1 MKGYRQRMQE
11 RDYIR
16 AFRFGFGVAAGA
28 NFDPRAELAQSRR
41 ATQQGTEA
49 MAARFAIWDAMSKRV
64 NESAHAPEVVEQEK
78 ALSAILEQRDVHD
91 EISGAVRSPLVFTER
106 LALFWGNHFS
116 LGSGNAG
123 VARLTG
129 PHSAILR
136 GAMFE
141 SFRELL
147 QAAVLSPA
155 MMLYLN
161 LQQAVGP
168 NSRAA
173 KNTGQGLNENLGR
186 EILELH
192 SLGAN
197 GGYSQQDVGA
207 LSRLLTGWHFD
218 WISGVVSFAERRAE
232 PGTKHFLDHA
242 IGGPKPTADDLGL
255 ALDAITNHPSTAQFI
270 AAKLVLHF
278 FGPEQDELVRKLAV
292 VFQTSSGDLPT
303 CYSFLFDA
311 AEDMPLVQFQFR
323 NDVVFVIAALR
334 ALRLRDSVL
343 DFEIRD
349 TGRPKSNPATT
360 GALSH
365 LRQKLWLAPSPAGWS
380 DQPSYWRSPSVMMAR
395 LQVIPRL
402 ARLAQVEEPVAWA
415 ATVLGPLLRPATRNA
430 VSLAPNRLQ
439 GMGLVLASP
448 EFNRR

>member
-1 MKGYRQRMQE
+1 MQE

-16 AFRFGFGVAAGA
+16 AFRFGFGMAAEGSFEPWAEVAQPSGNPQPSVTAMT
-28 NFDPRAELAQSRR
+28 SRFEVW
-41 ATQQGTEA
+41 EA
-49 MAARFAIWDAMSKRV
+49 MSQRV
-64 NESAHAPEVVEQEK
+64 KESAHAPAIVEEER
-78 ALSAILEQRDVHD
+78 ALSSMLEHRDIHE
-91 EISGAVRSPLVFTER
+91 EIVGAVRSPQMFIER
-106 LALFWGNHFS
+106 LALMWSNHFS
-116 LGSGNAG
+116 LGSSNAAA
-123 VARLTG
+123 ARLAA

-136 GAMFE
+136 SAMFGR
-141 SFRELL
+141 FRDLL

-155 MMLYLN
+155 MMQYLN

-173 KNTGQGLNENLGR
+173 KNTGRGLNENLGR

-197 GGYSQQDVGA
+197 AGYSQQDVGA

-218 WISGVVSFAERRAE
+218 GHTGVVSFADRRAE
-232 PGTKHFLDHA
+232 PGVKNFLGHT
-242 IGGPKPTADDLGL
+242 IGGPKPIAEDLDK
-255 ALDAITNHPSTAQFI
+255 AFDVIASHPSTARFI
-270 AAKLVLHF
+270 ANKLVLHF
-278 FGPEQDELVRKLAV
+278 FGQGQVELSKQLTA

-303 CYSFLFDA
+303 CYRFLLDA
-311 AEDMPLVQFQFR
+311 SEKMPLLQTQFR
-323 NDVVFVIAALR
+323 NDVVFLISVLR
-334 ALRLRDSVL
+334 SLRLRDGVL
-343 DFEIRD
+343 DFQIKD

-360 GALSH
+360 GALSS

-380 DQPSYWRSPSVMMAR
+380 DEPSYWRSPSVMMAR

-402 ARLAQVEEPVAWA
+402 ARLAQVEEPLEWA
-415 ATVLGPLLRPATRNA
+415 EKVMGPMLRAATRNA
-430 VSLAPNRLQ
+430 VSLAPNKLQ